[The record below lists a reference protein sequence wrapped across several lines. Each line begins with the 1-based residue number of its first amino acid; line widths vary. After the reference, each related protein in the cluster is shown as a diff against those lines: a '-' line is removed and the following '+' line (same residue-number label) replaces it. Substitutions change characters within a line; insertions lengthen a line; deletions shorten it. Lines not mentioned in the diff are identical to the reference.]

1 MKIIVLNGSPKG
13 KESATMQ
20 YILYIQKKYPQ
31 HELKILNIAQQIKKI
46 EKDEIK
52 FQEVIEDVKNSD
64 GVIWGFPLYF
74 MLVSSQY
81 KRFIELITER
91 NVEDVF
97 KNKYTAVVATSIHFF
112 DHTAI
117 NYLNA
122 ICDDL
127 EMKYVGFFSANMFDL
142 MRRENREQL
151 LLFAE
156 NFFYAIENNLPT
168 SRQNLPLNYH
178 DYKYNPNLDV
188 KDEEKIDIESKK
200 ILLITDSTDKNTNLG
215 KMIQRLTNCF
225 SSEIEV
231 INIYDLDIKGGCL
244 GCLQCGYDN
253 ICVYKEKDGF
263 TEFWNSLKSFDIL
276 ILAGTIQDRYLSSR
290 WKLVFDRSFFNGHIP
305 TLIGKQ
311 FGFVISGPL
320 GQIANLRQIFQAY
333 SEQGGSNLVD
343 IITDEY
349 QDSGKIDSLLLNF
362 AENLTR
368 LSESGYAKPYTFL
381 TVGGSKIFRDAI
393 YGRMRL
399 IFQADHK
406 FYEEHGYY
414 DFPQNDE
421 RAKQMNEEFIP
432 LTQDKEYRKRFYSGI
447 RFQMIKPLKSVVANP
462 NK

>member
-1 MKIIVLNGSPKG
+1 
-13 KESATMQ
+13 
-20 YILYIQKKYPQ
+20 
-31 HELKILNIAQQIKKI
+31 
-46 EKDEIK
+46 
-52 FQEVIEDVKNSD
+52 
-64 GVIWGFPLYF
+64 
-74 MLVSSQY
+74 
-81 KRFIELITER
+81 
-91 NVEDVF
+91 
-97 KNKYTAVVATSIHFF
+97 
-112 DHTAI
+112 
-117 NYLNA
+117 
-122 ICDDL
+122 
-127 EMKYVGFFSANMFDL
+127 MFDL

-151 LLFAE
+151 LLFTE

-178 DYKYNPNLDV
+178 DFKYNPNLDV

-200 ILLITDSTDKNTNLG
+200 ILLITDSTDENTNLG
-215 KMIQRLTNCF
+215 KMIQKLTNCF

-244 GCLQCGYDN
+244 GCLQCGYEN

-263 TEFWNSLKSFDIL
+263 TEFWNSLKSFDVL
-276 ILAGTIQDRYLSSR
+276 IIAGTIKDRYLSSR

-305 TLIGKQ
+305 TLTGKQ

-320 GQIANLRQIFQAY
+320 GQISNLRQILQAY
-333 SEQGGSNLVD
+333 SENQGSNLVD